1 MNAQTIRHEL
11 LSIQALR
18 QRRNEY
24 LDAGNQKK
32 ANQATAEAIKVVNTL
47 QEKLGFDVWTKAR
60 YDLLSEYNLIGYTST
75 GYIELPDTNIDWC
88 EEFRKS
94 CNR

>member
-24 LDAGNQKK
+24 LEERNQKK
-32 ANQATAEAIKVVNTL
+32 ADQATEEAHYAVKSI
-47 QEKLGFDVWTKAR
+47 QEKLGFDVWAKAR
-60 YDLLSEYNLIGYTST
+60 YDLLSEYNLIAHTPT
-75 GYIELPDTNIDWC
+75 GYIELSDHEIDWC
-88 EEFRKS
+88 AEFVKS